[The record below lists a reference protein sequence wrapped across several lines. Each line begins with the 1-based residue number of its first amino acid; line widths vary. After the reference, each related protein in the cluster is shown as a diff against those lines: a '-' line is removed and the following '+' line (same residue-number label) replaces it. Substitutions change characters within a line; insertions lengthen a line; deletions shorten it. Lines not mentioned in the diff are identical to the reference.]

1 MGSQVINMPVR
12 SRGYLAMVRDAA
24 PHTSR
29 PQGAAHVNVETATKV
44 QGAEFP
50 DSDQSFLGTEKD

>member
-1 MGSQVINMPVR
+1 
-12 SRGYLAMVRDAA
+12 MVRDAGLHA
-24 PHTSR
+24 SR
-29 PQGAAHVNVETATKV
+29 PQGAAHVNVETATKL